1 MSTSGVPTAS
11 SAHNVAAILT
21 KLNDADPDIR
31 FMTLTD
37 LNSMLEHGHQ
47 TFLSHDY
54 TTSAKVVDG
63 LLGTLNDTNGD
74 VQNVAIK
81 TLGNFTHKAPEAIL
95 SPMIEKVSNIKTTNS
110 IDTTVAALAVRAI
123 VVNLAHPVVGI
134 PRTQK
139 VQDSYTAVSKA
150 LIPRLI
156 GKVVIA
162 VPGTKMGPPKGM
174 LQEDLETGSDSN
186 SLDLLTEVARSF
198 GPMLQPV
205 EVEALEQV
213 TMEVLEN
220 ERCGTVMKKKAV
232 AALSALA
239 PYFSDMLLGSFVS
252 STIERLRSPHLT
264 SPQRKLYLTAYG
276 SLAKSIPQSFGPYLK
291 TLTPFVLSPLS
302 QQELEQQREDA
313 AEADGEQDM
322 QLEEVREAALVAIE
336 HFLQA
341 CADDMKAYTKDVL
354 DATTRFLKYEPN
366 VADDDDEEM
375 QEDAEDDDDEFE
387 ADEDFEEETGF
398 EDEDDVSW
406 KVRRCSAKAL
416 HALIQ
421 TLDANDPAIYGQI
434 APALISRFKEREES
448 VRTEIISTL
457 AFLVAKTGSTYEHR
471 QVLPHKPVLPAS
483 RKRRRGLS
491 DSFGSDLRVKQ
502 ASMNDYGTSGTPPPV
517 DTAAQRLTQINPQI
531 VEGAA
536 KLLKTS
542 TIPTRQAVITMLKD
556 MVMAQHGGLSDHAG
570 LVIDPVIDT
579 MNSVTGSVS
588 NAAGNSLRIEG
599 LHFIKVIAE
608 MHSTKV
614 IQPHLSK
621 IIPTVVKSAKE
632 RFAKVAVEAFA
643 MIDVFVRALTPPRA
657 IASGSENAEHLAQL
671 YQITVDRVTAAD
683 SDTEVRQKAVQVL
696 GSLIGRTAGPADSLL
711 KQKNRFEGQQLIADR
726 LKNELT
732 RLASVQAVDTIVVLA
747 TSTSDFAPGFIP
759 IVTLELGG
767 QLRKASRSLRGA
779 SLSALRMLVLNQAS
793 RECLD
798 EATVVQIVDLLVPL
812 LKAEDLHMMSPAL
825 IVLAALAKEH
835 PTLVTTDAV
844 VAGVC
849 TIVQSSLSGAALD
862 ALLTC
867 VETMGQTGNGQ
878 PLMQQL
884 LGQGVHGD
892 ADVSGQVIGTL
903 LVSGGPKIGVTL
915 DNFFHE
921 LRTQQ
926 DEARKCL
933 ALSVLGEA
941 GLRLGAGSPLT
952 PESFMPYFAES
963 SEKVKLA
970 AAVALGRA
978 GAGNVKLYL
987 PKVLDAMSQGKQ
999 YLLLHSVK
1007 ELLQHSSAEDDIR
1020 PYTASLWDNVVSSGQ
1035 TEDNKVVGAECIG
1048 RLAIIDPTTYL
1059 PQLRAFLQNPNPII
1073 RGMVMT
1079 ALRYVFSDTEDSYDT
1094 NLTSNI
1100 IPMLSTMLGDS
1111 DLDNQR
1117 LSLSTLNSALQNKP
1131 DLVLPHLT
1139 EVLPYAMAA
1148 TAIRPELIRE
1158 VQMGPFKHKVDD
1170 GLELRKSAY
1179 ETLYALLDSSASR
1192 QKLDVSAFYDRIV
1205 AGIADEH
1212 EIKLLCCLVLSK
1224 LISLAPDECKRRLD
1238 SLAASFRVVLG
1249 FKPKENA
1256 VKQELEK
1263 VSEANKVVVR
1273 TTLLFNKVLAADESR
1288 AWKEYVEY
1296 VRKDFAPLYKAAEDE
1311 VKEGRDR

>member
-1 MSTSGVPTAS
+1 MSTSGVPSIS
-11 SAHNVAAILT
+11 SPQSVAAILT

-37 LNSMLEHGHQ
+37 LNSMLEQGHQ

-81 TLGNFTHKAPEAIL
+81 TLGNFTQKAPENIL

-123 VVNLAHPVVGI
+123 VVNLTHPVVGV
-134 PRTQK
+134 PWTQK
-139 VQDSYTAVSKA
+139 VQDSYNAVSKA

-162 VPGTKMGPPKGM
+162 VPGTKMAPPKGM
-174 LQEDLETGSDSN
+174 LEEDLETGNDSN
-186 SLDLLTEVARSF
+186 SLDLLTEVARTF
-198 GPMLQPV
+198 GPMLQHI

-213 TMEVLEN
+213 TMDVLEN
-220 ERCGTVMKKKAV
+220 ERCGTVMKKKAIT
-232 AALSALA
+232 ALSALA
-239 PYFSDMLLGSFVS
+239 PYFSDTLLGSFVS

-264 SPQRKLYLTAYG
+264 SQQRKLYLAAYG
-276 SLAKSIPQSFGPYLK
+276 SLARSIPKSFGPYLK
-291 TLTPFVLSPLS
+291 TLAPFVLSPLS
-302 QQELEQQREDA
+302 QLELEQQRKNA
-313 AEADGEQDM
+313 AEADGELDT

-336 HFLQA
+336 TFLQA
-341 CADDMKAYTKDVL
+341 CANDMKAYTKDVL
-354 DATTRFLKYEPN
+354 DATIRFLRYEPN
-366 VADDDDEEM
+366 VADDDDEDME
-375 QEDAEDDDDEFE
+375 EDAEEDDEFE
-387 ADEDFEEETGF
+387 VEEEFEEETGF

-421 TLDANDPAIYGQI
+421 TLDPNDPALYGQI

-448 VRTEIISTL
+448 VRTEVIATL
-457 AFLVAKTGSTYEHR
+457 AFLVSKTGGAYERRQSTL
-471 QVLPHKPVLPAS
+471 QKPVLPAS

-491 DSFGSDLRVKQ
+491 DSLGSDLRVKQ
-502 ASMNDYGTSGTPPPV
+502 ASMNGYSTPGTPPPV
-517 DTAAQRLTQINPQI
+517 DTATQGLAKINPQI

-542 TIPTRQAVITMLKD
+542 TVPTRQAVITMLKD
-556 MVMAQHGGLSDHAG
+556 MVVAQHGGLSDHAD
-570 LVIDPVIDT
+570 LVIDPVTDT
-579 MNSVTGSVS
+579 MSSVTGGVS
-588 NAAGNSLRIEG
+588 NLAGNSLRIEG
-599 LHFIKVIAE
+599 MHLLRVIAE

-614 IQPHLSK
+614 IQPYLSK
-621 IIPTVVKSAKE
+621 IIPVLVKAAKE

-643 MIDVFVRALTPPRA
+643 MIDVLVRALTPPRTVT
-657 IASGSENAEHLAQL
+657 SGNENANYLAQL
-671 YQITVDRVTAAD
+671 YQIAVDRVTATN

-696 GSLIGRTAGPADSLL
+696 GSLIGRTAGAAGSLL
-711 KQKNRFEGQQLIADR
+711 KRNDRFEGQQLIAER

-732 RLASVQAVDTIVVLA
+732 RLASVQAIDTIVVLA
-747 TSTSDFAPGFIP
+747 TSKNDFAPGFISA
-759 IVTLELGG
+759 VTLELGA
-767 QLRKASRSLRGA
+767 QLRKSSRSLRGA

-798 EATVVQIVDLLVPL
+798 DSTIIQTVDLLVPL

-835 PTLVTTDAV
+835 PALVTIDAV

-849 TIVQSSLSGAALD
+849 NIVRSSLSGAALD

-878 PLMQQL
+878 ALMQQL
-884 LGQGVHGD
+884 LDQGVHGD
-892 ADVSGQVIGTL
+892 TDVSGQVIGTL
-903 LVSGGPKIGVTL
+903 LVSGGSGIGVQL
-915 DNFFHE
+915 DDFFNE
-921 LRTQQ
+921 LRSQQ

-941 GLRLGAGSPLT
+941 GLRLGADSPLT
-952 PESFMPYFAES
+952 PDSFMPYFAED

-978 GAGNVKLYL
+978 GAGNVKSFL
-987 PKVLDAMSQGKQ
+987 PKILDAMSQGKQ

-1007 ELLQHSSAEDDIR
+1007 ELLQHSNAEDDIR
-1020 PYTASLWDNVVSSGQ
+1020 PHTAPLWENVVSSGQ

-1059 PQLRAFLQNPNPII
+1059 PQLRAFLQNPSPTI

-1079 ALRYVFSDTEDSYDT
+1079 ALRYVFSDTDDTYDT
-1094 NLTSNI
+1094 NLTSSI
-1100 IPMLSTMLGDS
+1100 IPMLSTMLADS

-1117 LSLSTLNSALQNKP
+1117 LSLSTLNSAFQNKP
-1131 DLVLPHLT
+1131 DLVLPHLG
-1139 EVLPYAMAA
+1139 EVLPYAMDA
-1148 TAIRPELIRE
+1148 TVVRPELIRE

-1192 QKLDVSAFYDRIV
+1192 QKLDVSTFYDRIV

-1224 LISLAPDECKRRLD
+1224 LLTIAPDESRHRLD
-1238 SLAASFRVVLG
+1238 SLASSFRAVLS
-1249 FKPKENA
+1249 FKPKDNA

-1263 VSEANKVVVR
+1263 LSEANKAIVR
-1273 TTLLFNKVLAADESR
+1273 TTLLFNKALSSEESR

-1296 VRKDFAPLYKAAEDE
+1296 VRKEFLPLYKAVEDE
-1311 VKEGRDR
+1311 MKEARDR